1 MSQEIVI
8 SPSILSADF
17 ARLGED
23 VTRVIAAGADRI
35 HFDVMDNNY
44 VPNLSF
50 GAPICKA
57 LRDYGISAPIDVHLM
72 TNEVERLARYFKE
85 AGANHITFSYE
96 AITHTDRTIN
106 LIKELGLSVGIAIN
120 PGTPVELLYPVLEQL
135 DLVLIM
141 TVNPGFGGQKFLPY
155 TLAKIEALRQ
165 ELKRQNLLGKVE
177 IQVDGGVNAD
187 TIRVLAHAGAT
198 NFVAGSAI
206 FDAEDY
212 AQVITNLRE
221 LAIEHESPDY
231 VDLSFRGE

>member
-23 VTRVIAAGADRI
+23 VAKVMAAGADRI
-35 HFDVMDNNY
+35 HFDVMDNNF

-57 LRDYGISAPIDVHLM
+57 LRDYGITAPIDVHLM
-72 TNEVERLARYFKE
+72 TNEVERLAQYFKE

-96 AITHTDRTIN
+96 AVTHIDRTIK
-106 LIKELGLSVGIAIN
+106 LIKELGLTVGIAIT
-120 PGTPVELLYPVLEQL
+120 PSTPVELLYPVLDQL
-135 DLVLIM
+135 DLILIM

-155 TLAKIEALRQ
+155 TISKVEALRK
-165 ELKRQNLLGKVE
+165 ELKERNLLEQVE
-177 IQVDGGVNAD
+177 IQVDGGVNKD
-187 TIRVLAHAGAT
+187 TIAVLAHAGAT

-206 FDAEDY
+206 FGEDDY
-212 AQVITNLRE
+212 AQIISKLRE
-221 LAIEHESPDY
+221 LALEHESEDY